1 MKIKIIKFSVVET
14 AIIVL
19 SILVVTSGILTYWF
33 KISVSYADDILTIL
47 TIGLAMF
54 TLFFFYR
61 EKKLDLK
68 LFLFPIITTIIGFI
82 GNLINNYQN
91 NLVAIFL
98 DAFSWQKFFL
108 LYACFLVIL
117 QSTENKSFFY
127 LNIAQKIAKLLI
139 ILGVIIEI
147 LNLMGIIYSAPG
159 FDRFGL
165 PAFTFGLHP
174 SNSTSILA
182 VVISLLFWDEK
193 KNRIYIYISLM
204 LIILTFRF
212 KGIAFAFLVSYFI
225 LKNILPHMKNKVKIP
240 LVIQIIPIILC
251 IGFICWDQITFY
263 FISPTASR
271 ARALATSFKIAAKSF
286 PFGGGF
292 ASFGTLMSGV
302 YYSNAYR
309 QFGLNNIWGFT
320 NKNYDFI
327 GDGGFATIIG
337 QLGWLGLL
345 VVILNITYI
354 YKFIKKKVNQTN
366 LPIPCLLI
374 LSYLIISQSNEGAF
388 YSENAPI
395 FALILALLTICIA
408 QQEKIKNKIGE

>member
-1 MKIKIIKFSVVET
+1 MKIKIIKFSVCEIV
-14 AIIVL
+14 IIVL
-19 SILVVTSGILTYWF
+19 SILVVTSSLLTYWF
-33 KISVSYADDILTIL
+33 KISVSYADDILTVL
-47 TIGLAMF
+47 TICLTAF
-54 TLFFFYR
+54 ILFFFYR
-61 EKKLDLK
+61 EKKIDLK
-68 LFLFPIITTIIGFI
+68 LFLFPMITTTIGFI
-82 GNLINNYQN
+82 GNLVSNYQN
-91 NLVAIFL
+91 NLVAILL

-117 QSTENKSFFY
+117 QSKENKSFFY
-127 LNIAQKIAKLLI
+127 LNIAQKVSKLLI
-139 ILGVIIEI
+139 IFGVIMEI
-147 LNLMGIIYSAPG
+147 LNLIGIIYPAPG

-182 VVISLLFWDEK
+182 VIISLLFWDEK
-193 KNRIYIYISLM
+193 KNSTYIYISLM
-204 LIILTFRF
+204 LIVLTFRF
-212 KGIAFAFLVSYFI
+212 KGIAFACFVLYFI
-225 LKNILPHMKNKVKIP
+225 LKNILPHMKSKVKIP
-240 LVIQIIPIILC
+240 LTIQIIPIILC
-251 IGFICWDQITFY
+251 ISFICWDQITFY
-263 FISPTASR
+263 FASPTASR
-271 ARALATSFKIAAKSF
+271 ARALTTSFKIAAKAF

-302 YYSNAYR
+302 YYSNVYR

-320 NKNYDFI
+320 SKNYDFI

-345 VVILNITYI
+345 VVILNIVYI
-354 YKFIKKKVNQTN
+354 YKFIKKKTNQTN

-388 YSENAPI
+388 YAENAPI

-408 QQEKIKNKIGE
+408 QQEKIKNRIGE